1 MIYFDVTKSA
11 RASHVSG
18 LMRVNR
24 RLLEKL
30 GDAVRPVVWGKD
42 RPDFQPSDWYPTTET
57 FDVDQRPGFAEFV
70 ARPPCRLAALFPDAI
85 PLHFPQITW
94 PHSVAR
100 HPVYL
105 TTLARFDHVFA
116 ISQAVR
122 RDLEG
127 FWRWQGR
134 EPAGAV
140 SVLPLGADFDN
151 SARHAQ
157 REAVPPPVLLCVGI
171 VEPRKNQVFLLDVA
185 RKLRAAGVDFE
196 LHIVGRVNPHFGAA
210 IAAEIKQTC
219 RTLAGVQFHEA
230 ASDETLA
237 SLLSR
242 TRAVVFPT
250 LAEGCGLPILEALWR
265 GLPCV
270 CSDLPVLRENTDA
283 GGCLVLPLNDGPAWV
298 AGLRHVLEDDAR
310 WRELARQAA
319 SRALRRTSRS
329 PSLPTWAESAAEIRR
344 TLGAP

>member
-11 RASHVSG
+11 RSKHASG

-24 RLLEKL
+24 RLLAKL

-42 RPDFQPSDWYPTTET
+42 RADFKPEDWYLTTET
-57 FDVDQRPGFAEFV
+57 FDVDQRPGFAEFL
-70 ARPPCRLAALFPDAI
+70 AQPPCRLAALFPDAI

-100 HPVYL
+100 HPGYM
-105 TTLARFDHVFA
+105 TALAQFDHVFA

-127 FWRWQGR
+127 FWQWQGR
-134 EPAGAV
+134 KPRGAV
-140 SVLPLGADFDN
+140 SVLPLGADFDD
-151 SARHAQ
+151 SARHPM
-157 REAVPPPVLLCVGI
+157 RVETPPPVLLCVGI
-171 VEPRKNQVFLLDVA
+171 VEPRKNQVFLLQVA

-196 LHIVGRVNPHFGAA
+196 LHVVGRVNPHFGAA
-210 IAAEIKQTC
+210 IAAEIKQTS
-219 RTLAGVQFHEA
+219 RALEGLHFHEA

-250 LAEGCGLPILEALWR
+250 ITEGCGLPILEALWR

-270 CSDLPVLRENTDA
+270 STDLPVLRENTDA
-283 GGCLVLPLNDGPAWV
+283 GGCMVLPLNDESAWV
-298 AGLRHVLEDDAR
+298 AGLRQVLEDDAQ
-310 WRELARQAA
+310 WRVLAEQAA
-319 SRALRRTSRS
+319 SRA
-329 PSLPTWAESAAEIRR
+329 LPTWAESASEIRR
-344 TLGAP
+344 ILV